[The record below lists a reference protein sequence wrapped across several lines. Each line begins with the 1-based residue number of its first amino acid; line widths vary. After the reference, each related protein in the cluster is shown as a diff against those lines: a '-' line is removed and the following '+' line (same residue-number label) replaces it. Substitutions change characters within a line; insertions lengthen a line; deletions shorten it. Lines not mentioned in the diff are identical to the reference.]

1 MVGIVIGTFALVAL
15 ALVLAAFGLTQAAAI
30 LGVAAAL
37 ATFAIATVSL
47 RQWATRDCGAAAREE
62 AGHPEVA
69 AVPADHSRRAA

>member
-15 ALVLAAFGLTQAAAI
+15 ALVLAAYGLTQAAAI

-47 RQWATRDCGAAAREE
+47 RQWATWHCDTGAREE
-62 AGHPEVA
+62 ARPPEVT
-69 AVPADHSRRAA
+69 AVQDDHSRRAA